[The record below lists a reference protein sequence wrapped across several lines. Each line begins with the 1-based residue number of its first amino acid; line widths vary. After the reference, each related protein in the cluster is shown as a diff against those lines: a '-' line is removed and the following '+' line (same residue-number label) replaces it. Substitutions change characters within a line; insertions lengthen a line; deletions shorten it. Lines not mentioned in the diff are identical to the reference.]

1 MTSDLVTLDW
11 HGDVA
16 VLAMN
21 RPAKRNAFNAQMNA
35 EFGAQLEACRDAGCV
50 VLTGADPS
58 FCSGADLR
66 AEPDEIRDSGYPIAW
81 EQLRHSSVPVIAA
94 VNGAAITGGLALV
107 VAADFAIASE
117 RATFCDNELLV
128 IGFGNAQLMAP
139 LQQRVGPA
147 WARELSLATTVI
159 NADTALRIGLV
170 NHVVR
175 HEDLLPRAL
184 DLAAKVA
191 EKDRAA
197 VAAMRREWD
206 AIAGLP
212 LETARQLH
220 DNFYEPFRNAQTAFN
235 DESRVRSL
243 MERPR
248 Q

>member
-1 MTSDLVTLDW
+1 MATDLVTVDW
-11 HGDVA
+11 HGDV
-16 VLAMN
+16 VLLTMN

-35 EFGAQLEACRDAGCV
+35 EFGAKLEVCQDAACI

-66 AEPDEIRDSGYPIAW
+66 AEPEEMRNSGYPIAW

-107 VAADFAIASE
+107 VAADFAVASE

-128 IGFGNAQLMAP
+128 IGFGNAQLHGAAAATG
-139 LQQRVGPA
+139 GPG
-147 WARELSLATTVI
+147 WARELSLTTTFI
-159 NADTALRIGLV
+159 DADTALRIGLV
-170 NHVVR
+170 NHVVP

-184 DLAAKVA
+184 ALAAKVA

-206 AIAGLP
+206 AITGLS
-212 LETARQLH
+212 LDTARQLH
-220 DNFYEPFRNAQTAFN
+220 DNFYEPFRNARTAFN
-235 DESRVRSL
+235 DESRVRAL
-243 MERPR
+243 MQRPG